1 MAGNQISGTYSVYDQ
16 KGINEDLEQV
26 IYDISPTD
34 TPFISALSR
43 RKVTNIRHEWQ
54 TDVLAAAVTTNAVV
68 EGDEATIDS
77 ATATVRVS
85 NICQIMDK
93 AIIVSG
99 TARAVDTAGR
109 NDELAY
115 QLQKRGRELKRDMEA
130 TFLANQAS
138 VYGDDTTARKLGGL
152 QTWLTSNTD
161 RAGGGADGGYSTS
174 TNLTV
179 AATDATAGAVRTFT
193 ETLLVNAQQDA
204 YNNGGEPTMMLLSP
218 YQKRQFTNSTNFPG
232 IADLRSNVPQGK
244 SAAVIGNAEVYL
256 GPFGSLDVVV
266 DRFTRS
272 RDVFLVDP
280 EYAAVGVLRPI
291 QQWEL
296 AKTGDADKRQ
306 MLTEVTLI
314 VENEAAHAVIAD
326 LKTS

>member
-1 MAGNQISGTYSVYDQ
+1 
-16 KGINEDLEQV
+16 
-26 IYDISPTD
+26 
-34 TPFISALSR
+34 
-43 RKVTNIRHEWQ
+43 VTNIRHEWQ
-54 TDVLAAAVTTNAVV
+54 TDVLASAVTTNAAI
-68 EGDEATIDS
+68 EGDEAVIDS

-85 NICQIMDK
+85 NITQIMDK

-109 NDELAY
+109 KDELAY
-115 QLQKRGRELKRDMEA
+115 QIQKRGRELKRDIEA
-130 TFLANQAS
+130 TVLANQAS
-138 VYGDDTTARKLGGL
+138 VLGDDTTARKLGGL

-161 RAGGGADGGYSTS
+161 RASGGADGGYSTS
-174 TNLTV
+174 TSLTV
-179 AATDATAGAVRTFT
+179 AATDATAGSVRTFT

-218 YQKRQFTNSTNFPG
+218 YQKRQFTNATNFPG
-232 IADLRSNVPQGK
+232 IADLRSNVPQNK
-244 SAAVIGNAEVYL
+244 PASVIGNAEIYL
-256 GPFGSLDVVV
+256 GPFGTLDVVV

-280 EYAAVGVLRPI
+280 EYAALGVLRPM

-296 AKTGDADKRQ
+296 AKSGDADKRQ
-306 MLTEVTLI
+306 LLTEITLVI
-314 VENEAAHAVIAD
+314 ENQAAHAVIAD

>member
-1 MAGNQISGTYSVYDQ
+1 M
-16 KGINEDLEQV
+16 
-26 IYDISPTD
+26 
-34 TPFISALSR
+34 
-43 RKVTNIRHEWQ
+43 TNIRHEWQ
-54 TDVLAAAVTTNAVV
+54 TDVLATAVTTNAVV

-130 TFLANQAS
+130 TVLANQAS
-138 VYGDDTTARKLGGL
+138 VLGDDTTARKLGGL
-152 QTWLTSNTD
+152 QTWLTSNDD
-161 RAGGGADGGYSTS
+161 RGSGGSQGGYSTS
-174 TNLTV
+174 TSLTV
-179 AATDATAGAVRTFT
+179 AATDSTAGALRTFT
-193 ETLLVNAQQDA
+193 ETLLVNAQQLA

-218 YQKRQFTNSTNFPG
+218 FQKRQFTNATNFPG

-244 SAAVIGNAEVYL
+244 SAAVIGNAEIYL
-256 GPFGSLDVVV
+256 GPFGTLDVVV

-280 EYAAVGVLRPI
+280 EYAALGVLRPI

-306 MLTEVTLI
+306 MITELTLI

-326 LKTS
+326 LRTS

>member
-1 MAGNQISGTYSVYDQ
+1 MAGNQPTGAYSVYDQ
-16 KGINEDLEQV
+16 KGINEDLEQI

-34 TPFISALSR
+34 TPVISAISR

-54 TDVLAAAVTTNAVV
+54 TDVLASAVTTNAVV
-68 EGDEATIDS
+68 EGDDATIDT

-93 AIIVSG
+93 AIIVTG
-99 TARAVDTAGR
+99 TANAVDTAGR
-109 NDELAY
+109 KTELAY
-115 QLQKRGRELKRDMEA
+115 QLQKRGRELRRDMEA
-130 TFLANQAS
+130 TILANQAS
-138 VYGDDTTARKLGGL
+138 VLGDDTTARKLGGL

-161 RAGGGADGGYSTS
+161 RGGGGADGGFSTS
-174 TNLTV
+174 TSLTV
-179 AATDATAGAVRTFT
+179 AATDATAGSVRTFT

-204 YNNGGEPTMMLLSP
+204 YANGGEPTLMVLSP
-218 YQKRQFTNSTNFPG
+218 YQKRQFTNATNFPG

-244 SAAVIGNAEVYL
+244 SAAVIGNAEIYL
-256 GPFGSLDVVV
+256 GPFGTLDVVV

-272 RDVFLVDP
+272 RDVFLIDP
-280 EYAAVGVLRPI
+280 EYMSLGVLRPM

-296 AKTGDADKRQ
+296 AKTGDSEKRQ
-306 MLTEVTLI
+306 LLTEVTLI
-314 VENEAAHAVIAD
+314 VENQAAHAVIAD

>member
-1 MAGNQISGTYSVYDQ
+1 MAGNQPTGAYSVYDQ
-16 KGINEDLEQV
+16 KGINEDLEQI

-34 TPFISALSR
+34 TPVISAISR

-54 TDVLAAAVTTNAVV
+54 TDVLASAVTTNAVV
-68 EGDEATIDS
+68 EGDDATIDT

-93 AIIVSG
+93 AIIVTG
-99 TARAVDTAGR
+99 TANAVDTAGR
-109 NDELAY
+109 KTELAY
-115 QLQKRGRELKRDMEA
+115 QLQKRGRELRRDMEA
-130 TFLANQAS
+130 TILANQAS
-138 VYGDDTTARKLGGL
+138 VLGDDTTARKLGGL

-161 RAGGGADGGYSTS
+161 RGGGGADGGFSTS
-174 TNLTV
+174 TSLTV

-204 YNNGGEPTMMLLSP
+204 YANGGEPTLMVLSP
-218 YQKRQFTNSTNFPG
+218 YQKRQFTNATNFPG

-244 SAAVIGNAEVYL
+244 SAAVIGNAEIYL
-256 GPFGSLDVVV
+256 GPFGTLDVVV

-272 RDVFLVDP
+272 RDVFLIDP
-280 EYAAVGVLRPI
+280 EYMSLGVLRPM

-296 AKTGDADKRQ
+296 AKTGDSEKRQ
-306 MLTEVTLI
+306 LLTEVTLI
-314 VENEAAHAVIAD
+314 VENQAAHAVIAD